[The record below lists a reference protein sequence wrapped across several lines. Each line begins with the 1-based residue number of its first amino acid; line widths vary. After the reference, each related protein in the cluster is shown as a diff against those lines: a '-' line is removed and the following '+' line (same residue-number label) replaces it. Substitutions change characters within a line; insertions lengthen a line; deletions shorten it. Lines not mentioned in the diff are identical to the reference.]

1 MTRGDVKE
9 CDENMMSFIQKPS
22 SHRFVLRLQVV
33 FTDTVASGQLETLQ
47 QY

>member
-9 CDENMMSFIQKPS
+9 CDKMMSFIQKPS
-22 SHRFVLRLQVV
+22 SHRFVLRFQVV
-33 FTDTVASGQLETLQ
+33 FTDTVASGQLEMLR